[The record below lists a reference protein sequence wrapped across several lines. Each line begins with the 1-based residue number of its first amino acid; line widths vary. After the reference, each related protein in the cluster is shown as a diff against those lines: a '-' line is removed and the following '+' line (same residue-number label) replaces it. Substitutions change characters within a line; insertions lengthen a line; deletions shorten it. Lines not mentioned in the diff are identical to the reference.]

1 MFDIGFSE
9 LFLIA
14 IVALIVL
21 GPERLPR
28 AAKFTGLWIRRARA
42 QWYSVKSE
50 LERELA
56 DDELKRSLERARADL
71 QDVQAELRESGQG
84 LRRELEEGRDLA
96 RSAVASAERAAAAP
110 PAAASDPGIPPAGT
124 AGPDTGSPPA
134 DGPVRESTAPQTPA
148 RVTDAPPVPAVG
160 TDTSIPAPASSPRP
174 AATDHDR
181 R

>member
-28 AAKFTGLWIRRARA
+28 AAKFTGLWVRRARA

-110 PAAASDPGIPPAGT
+110 PAAASDPGIPP
-124 AGPDTGSPPA
+124 DTGSPPA

-160 TDTSIPAPASSPRP
+160 TDTSIPAPASSPPP